1 MGDLPELVGYQLR
14 LTQIAI
20 FRDFNATLGSFEITP
35 GLYGVLEV
43 IATNPGLKQ
52 TQLARAVQLD
62 RSSVV
67 SVIDKLE
74 SRGLV
79 ERRVVAADRRSNALE
94 LTAAGAALLARLRP
108 LVAGH
113 EERLAA
119 GLSARERATLIELLG
134 RIFPEHR

>member
-1 MGDLPELVGYQLR
+1 MGELPGLVGYQLR

-20 FRDFNATLGSFEITP
+20 FRDFNATLGSFDITP

-94 LTAAGAALLARLRP
+94 LTAAGAALLAQLRP

-119 GLSARERATLIELLG
+119 GLSARERAALIELLG